1 MGNCI
6 KSELIIEPPPYH
18 YNVELISSND
28 LNDKI
33 KLLEEE
39 TITDK
44 IYEYIK
50 EFIIENYGFVI
61 LFSLILLLLYVRY
74 IEITKLKKINENMN
88 NIIETKKFNIILNDD
103 MKYSLSQICSAKL
116 SIFPQIDCT
125 TNYIASLKLLKIN
138 VSYMIYS
145 VINFSPDGTGCI
157 ALCSSDK
164 NETLKYIQKY
174 NDEYNKQ
181 YNIALRC
188 ISPPTT
194 KEKIKQSYPHN
205 SPQQS
210 SIIPVTVNNTYIFTQ
225 ESEILNSSYD
235 CTHDINELYADINC
249 NEYIKNNC
257 HINIIKQS
265 SAELHS
271 SNYLFELNKLICTNI
286 QNLLKNENI

>member
-39 TITDK
+39 KNIFHHK
-44 IYEYIK
+44 ISE
-50 EFIIENYGFVI
+50 
-61 LFSLILLLLYVRY
+61 LYD
-74 IEITKLKKINENMN
+74 EITKLKKINENIN
-88 NIIETKKFNIILNDD
+88 NIIEVEKFNITFNDD
-103 MKYSLSQICSAKL
+103 MKYSLSQICSPKL

-125 TNYIASLKLLKIN
+125 ANYIASSKLLKIN
-138 VSYMIYS
+138 ASYMIYAA
-145 VINFSPDGTGCI
+145 INFSPDGTGNI
-157 ALCSSDK
+157 SFCSAGK
-164 NETLKYIQKY
+164 NETLKYIQTQ
-174 NDEYNKQ
+174 NDIYNKQ
-181 YNIALRC
+181 YNLTLRR
-188 ISPPTT
+188 ISPPIT
-194 KEKIKQSYPHN
+194 KEQIKQSYPYD

-210 SIIPVTVNNTYIFTQ
+210 SIIPITVNNTYIFTQ
-225 ESEILNSSYD
+225 ESEILSNFYD
-235 CTHDINELYADINC
+235 CRYNINELCADIIC

-271 SNYLFELNKLICTNI
+271 VNYLFEINKLVCTKI
-286 QNLLKNENI
+286 QDLLKNKNI

>member
-39 TITDK
+39 KNIFHHK
-44 IYEYIK
+44 ILE
-50 EFIIENYGFVI
+50 
-61 LFSLILLLLYVRY
+61 LYD
-74 IEITKLKKINENMN
+74 EITKLKKINENIN
-88 NIIETKKFNIILNDD
+88 DIIETKKINITFNDD
-103 MKYSLSQICSAKL
+103 MKYSLSRMCYGIL

-138 VSYMIYS
+138 ASYLIYS
-145 VINFSPDGTGCI
+145 VIFFSPDGTGSI
-157 ALCSSDK
+157 AFRSSDK
-164 NETLKYIQKY
+164 NETLKYIQTQNDIY
-174 NDEYNKQ
+174 NIQ
-181 YNIALRC
+181 YNLTLRRV
-188 ISPPTT
+188 SPPIT
-194 KEKIKQSYPHN
+194 KEQIKQTYQHD
-205 SPQQS
+205 SPQQA
-210 SIIPVTVNNTYIFTQ
+210 SIIPIIVNNTYIFTQ

-235 CTHDINELYADINC
+235 CTHDINELCADINC

-265 SAELHS
+265 SIELHS
-271 SNYLFELNKLICTNI
+271 SNYLFELNKLICTKI
-286 QNLLKNENI
+286 QDLLKNKNI